1 MAKKIKIKKEASAEE
16 ATKVEE
22 QKALE
27 AQGIQDEFQ
36 AKGFELVEWVHENT
50 ATVVAILGVLL
61 VLGFAFAGYNL
72 FSANRDTDASA
83 AYATALK
90 AYDAPV
96 GEAPAAG
103 DDVKGPRY
111 RDATERAKA
120 SRDLFQKVVD
130 DHKGTGAA
138 ALAQLY
144 IGNASLK
151 LDDHERAAT
160 AFRAFLDAAKS
171 GDPLR
176 FAGLSGLAAAAESK
190 GDVDVAIKA
199 LNDLVDLPGKIDEDA
214 ALLGLGRLYRQKG
227 DAAKAKAALER
238 IVKDFPESS
247 LKLRAEEALASIAAD
262 GAAPAAVPTPTPAP
276 TPAQ

>member
-22 QKALE
+22 AKALE

-50 ATVVAILGVLL
+50 TAVVAILAVVL

-72 FSANRDTDASA
+72 VSANRDADASA

-90 AYDAPV
+90 AYDAPL
-96 GEAPAAG
+96 GDAPADEPSG
-103 DDVKGPRY
+103 GPRFK
-111 RDATERAKA
+111 DATERAKA

-130 DHKGTGAA
+130 EHKGTGAA

-144 IGNASLK
+144 IGNASMK
-151 LDDHERAAT
+151 LDDHDRAVT
-160 AFRAFLDAAKS
+160 AFRAFLDGTS
-171 GDPLR
+171 QQDPLR
-176 FAGLSGLAAAAESK
+176 FAGLSGLAAAAEAK
-190 GDVDVAIKA
+190 GDVDGAIKA

-227 DAAKAKAALER
+227 DPAKAKAALER
-238 IVKDFPESS
+238 LVKDFPESS
-247 LKLRAEEALASIAAD
+247 LKIRGEEALAGLSTD
-262 GAAPAAVPTPTPAP
+262 GAAPASPSPAVPSP